1 MHNDNEKWE
10 FIHRTVSDYFI
21 GPKNKN
27 EVVHHVD
34 MTRRNNNPENLKVMD
49 KLEHFMLH
57 SHMGTNSWK
66 NGNIAEHKR
75 KLSISGKNF
84 FMSDAGLERREEIA
98 SFNKTSKEIW
108 NALAAGRETIK
119 ENRARDKEH
128 LSDEDYLSK
137 WSPGLSQ
144 ETAQKGAQARK
155 DQITQ
160 DRLTLSKADF
170 SSKYAIHNSWNRNG
184 RYESRVKDISLQTL
198 IDIIVANANDGNREI
213 IKKIK
218 EMYPEMTLR
227 RVRLFIQKQGY
238 NSISDLIVRNSLSA
252 PKRYIAGAAVNHKV
266 VKIVHRIDRIDVGTL
281 TIDEHHEHHDY
292 HNFALAS
299 GIFVMNSKGTEIT
312 TLPGGANL
320 GELEDV
326 KYFEKKLY
334 KSLGVPLGRLES
346 TQGFSLGKST
356 EITREEL
363 KFSKFIKRLR
373 NKFSS
378 LFDDLLRVQL
388 VLKRVCTEEEWK
400 QFKEEIWYDY
410 RKDNN
415 FTELKESELMTNRV
429 LLLQYVDPYV
439 GRYYSNAWVR
449 KNILKQTDEDIEEID
464 KQIEEEAQ
472 GAVPTTDEM
481 SNAIDPATGQPIQG
495 MPGAV
500 QGVGGNNVLPPDAAQ
515 QAPAQQPQQQQPMK
529 EQAPLPSKFEIQPNE
544 LERIS

>member
-1 MHNDNEKWE
+1 
-10 FIHRTVSDYFI
+10 
-21 GPKNKN
+21 
-27 EVVHHVD
+27 
-34 MTRRNNNPENLKVMD
+34 
-49 KLEHFMLH
+49 
-57 SHMGTNSWK
+57 
-66 NGNIAEHKR
+66 
-75 KLSISGKNF
+75 
-84 FMSDAGLERREEIA
+84 
-98 SFNKTSKEIW
+98 
-108 NALAAGRETIK
+108 
-119 ENRARDKEH
+119 
-128 LSDEDYLSK
+128 
-137 WSPGLSQ
+137 
-144 ETAQKGAQARK
+144 
-155 DQITQ
+155 
-160 DRLTLSKADF
+160 
-170 SSKYAIHNSWNRNG
+170 
-184 RYESRVKDISLQTL
+184 
-198 IDIIVANANDGNREI
+198 
-213 IKKIK
+213 
-218 EMYPEMTLR
+218 
-227 RVRLFIQKQGY
+227 
-238 NSISDLIVRNSLSA
+238 
-252 PKRYIAGAAVNHKV
+252 
-266 VKIVHRIDRIDVGTL
+266 
-281 TIDEHHEHHDY
+281 
-292 HNFALAS
+292 
-299 GIFVMNSKGTEIT
+299 MNSKGTEIT

-449 KNILKQTDEDIEEID
+449 KNILKQTDEEIEEID

-472 GAVPTTDEM
+472 DAVPTTDEM
-481 SNAIDPATGQPIQG
+481 GNAIDPATGQPIQG